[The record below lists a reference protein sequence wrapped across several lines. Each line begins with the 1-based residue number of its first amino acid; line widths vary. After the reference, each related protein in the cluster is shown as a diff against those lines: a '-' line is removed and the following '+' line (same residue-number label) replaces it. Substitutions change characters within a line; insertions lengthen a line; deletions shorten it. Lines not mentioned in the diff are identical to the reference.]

1 MEEKLNTQIEN
12 KYNILLDKDF
22 ISINNM
28 EQKELLQK
36 LHVNNFFLIIINY
49 FIDFIKF
56 FIYYFKYPS
65 SISEYNSI
73 SF

>member
-1 MEEKLNTQIEN
+1 MEEKLNIQIED

-36 LHVNNFFLIIINY
+36 LHVNIFFLIIINY